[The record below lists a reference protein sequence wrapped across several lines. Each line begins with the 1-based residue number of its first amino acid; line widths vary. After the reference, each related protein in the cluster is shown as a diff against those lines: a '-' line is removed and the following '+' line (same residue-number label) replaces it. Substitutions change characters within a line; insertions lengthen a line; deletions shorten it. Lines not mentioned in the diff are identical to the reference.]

1 MYGPKITIPQ
11 KPLRRFCAQ
20 YRIRRLALFGSVL
33 RDDFGPESDIDILVL
48 FEPGAKVSFLTL
60 GRMQRSFRPC
70 SIAGLTWCHKR
81 RSEAGYS
88 RRAVLASAQEVY
100 ATCRSFIFQISITSR
115 DT

>member
-1 MYGPKITIPQ
+1 MDGPKITIPQ

-60 GRMQRSFRPC
+60 GRMQRELSTMFNRRVELVPQE
-70 SIAGLTWCHKR
+70 GLKPVIR
-81 RSEAGYS
+81 EA
-88 RRAVLASAQEVY
+88 VIASAQEVY
-100 ATCRSFIFQISITSR
+100 AT
-115 DT
+115 

>member
-20 YRIRRLALFGSVL
+20 YCIRRLALFGSVL

-60 GRMQRSFRPC
+60 GRMQRELSTMFNRRVDLVPQ
-70 SIAGLTWCHKR
+70 AGLKPVIR
-81 RSEAGYS
+81 E
-88 RRAVLASAQEVY
+88 AVLASAQEVY
-100 ATCRSFIFQISITSR
+100 VT
-115 DT
+115 